1 MEIDRRAF
9 IASLGGAAAVS
20 LMDHEAKA
28 EALEHYMEEQLDEL
42 VAAQG
47 QGSGQA
53 EKFPTVAEIEAQIE
67 TRPFRRGTGGVFTGQ
82 RGQNVKKLEPMPD
95 KPTLQDFFRLR
106 FAPANHV
113 LQSATRALKTGMS
126 EEIILACL
134 LHDCVLSLIKPD
146 HGWWGAQ
153 LFEPYIPEKS
163 AFAIRYHQTLR
174 FFPDE
179 QAGYEYPDQYYR
191 IFGHDY
197 TPPQYIQDTYKMLK
211 NHKWYMEPRLV
222 TVNDLYAFDPNAKVS
237 IEPFEDVIGRH
248 FKQPKEGLGYD
259 NSPSAHMWRTLA
271 RPDNP
276 L

>member
-28 EALEHYMEEQLDEL
+28 EALEHYMEERLDEM

-47 QGSGQA
+47 QGQP

-67 TRPFRRGTGGVFTGQ
+67 TRPFRRGTGSVFTGQ
-82 RGQNVKKLEPMPD
+82 RGQNVKIIEPMPD
-95 KPTLQDFFRLR
+95 KPTIQDFFRLR

-113 LQSATRALKTGMS
+113 LQSATRAMKTGMS
-126 EEIILACL
+126 EEVILACL

-237 IEPFEDVIGRH
+237 IEPFQDIIGRH

>member
-9 IASLGGAAAVS
+9 IASLGGAAAVN

-28 EALEHYMEEQLDEL
+28 EALEHYMEEKLDEM
-42 VAAQG
+42 VAAQ
-47 QGSGQA
+47 QP

-67 TRPFRRGTGGVFTGQ
+67 TRNFRRGAGGLFASG
-82 RGQNVKKLEPMPD
+82 RGNVQKLPP
-95 KPTLQDFFRLR
+95 
-106 FAPANHV
+106 
-113 LQSATRALKTGMS
+113 
-126 EEIILACL
+126 
-134 LHDCVLSLIKPD
+134 IKPD

-174 FFPDE
+174 FYPDE
-179 QAGYEYPDQYYR
+179 DAGYEYPDQYYR

-197 TPPQYIQDTYKMLK
+197 TPPAYIEQTYKMLK

-237 IEPFEDVIGRH
+237 FDPFEDIVGRH
-248 FKQPKEGLGYD
+248 FKQPKEGLGFD
-259 NSPSAHMWRTLA
+259 NSPSAHMW
-271 RPDNP
+271 
-276 L
+276 

>member
-1 MEIDRRAF
+1 MEVDRRAF
-9 IASLGGAAAVS
+9 FASIGGAAVVAT
-20 LMDHEAKA
+20 MDHEAKA
-28 EALEHYMEEQLDEL
+28 EALEHYMEEQLDAQ
-42 VAAQG
+42 VAAQQGG
-47 QGSGQA
+47 QP

-67 TRPFRRGTGGVFTGQ
+67 TRPYRRGAGSVFVGQ
-82 RGQNVKKLEPMPD
+82 RGENVKKLQPMPA
-95 KPTLQDFFRLR
+95 KPTLKDFFELR

-126 EEIILACL
+126 EEVILACL

-174 FFPDE
+174 FYPDPE
-179 QAGYEYPDQYYR
+179 AGYEYPDQYYR

-197 TPPQYIQDTYKMLK
+197 QPPQYIADTYKWLK

-237 IEPFEDVIGRH
+237 IEPFTDIVGRH
-248 FKQPKEGLGYD
+248 FKQPKEGLGFD

-271 RPDNP
+271 RPDSP

>member
-9 IASLGGAAAVS
+9 IASLGGPAVVAM
-20 LMDHEAKA
+20 MDHEAKA
-28 EALEHYMEEQLDEL
+28 EALEHYMEEKLDEM
-42 VAAQG
+42 VAQNQG
-47 QGSGQA
+47 GQP
-53 EKFPTVAEIEAQIE
+53 EKFPTVAELEAQIE
-67 TRPFRRGTGGVFTGQ
+67 TRPYRRGAGTLFTGQ
-82 RGQNVKKLEPMPD
+82 RGQNVKILPPMPA
-95 KPTLQDFFRLR
+95 KPTLKDFFELR

-113 LQSATRALKTGMS
+113 LQSATRAMKTGMS

-174 FFPDE
+174 FYPDE
-179 QAGYEYPDQYYR
+179 EAGYEYPDQYYR

-237 IEPFEDVIGRH
+237 IEPFLDIVGRL

>member
-9 IASLGGAAAVS
+9 IASLGGAAAVAS
-20 LMDHEAKA
+20 MSDEAKA
-28 EALEHYMEEQLDEL
+28 DALEHYMEDQLDAG
-42 VAAQG
+42 VAAQ
-47 QGSGQA
+47 SGQQP
-53 EKFPTVAEIEAQIE
+53 ETFPTVADIEAQIE
-67 TRPFRRGTGGVFTGQ
+67 TRPFRRGAGSVFVSN
-82 RGQNVKKLEPMPD
+82 RGNVKKIEPMPD

-113 LQSATRALKTGMS
+113 LQSATRAMKTGMS

-179 QAGYEYPDQYYR
+179 EAGYEYPDQYYR
-191 IFGHDY
+191 IFGKDY
-197 TPPQYIQDTYKMLK
+197 TPPQYIQDTYKWLK

-237 IEPFEDVIGRH
+237 IEPFEDIIGRH
-248 FKQPKEGLGYD
+248 FKSPKEGLGFD

-271 RPDNP
+271 RPDSP

>member
-9 IASLGGAAAVS
+9 IASLGGATAVS

-28 EALEHYMEEQLDEL
+28 EALEHYMEEQLDEM

-47 QGSGQA
+47 AQGQP

-67 TRPFRRGTGGVFTGQ
+67 TRNFRRGAGGLFTSG
-82 RGQNVKKLEPMPD
+82 RGNVKKLPPMPD
-95 KPTLQDFFRLR
+95 KPTLNDFFELR

-113 LQSATRALKTGMS
+113 LQSATRAMKTGMS
-126 EEIILACL
+126 EEVILACL

-179 QAGYEYPDQYYR
+179 EAGYEYPDQYYR

-237 IEPFEDVIGRH
+237 IEPFTDIIGRH
-248 FKQPKEGLGYD
+248 FKQPKEGLGFD

-271 RPDNP
+271 RPDAP

>member
-1 MEIDRRAF
+1 MEIDRRVF
-9 IASLGGAAAVS
+9 IASLGGAAAVAM
-20 LMDHEAKA
+20 MDHEAKA
-28 EALEHYMEEQLDEL
+28 EALEHYMEEQLDQQ
-42 VAAQG
+42 VAANQG
-47 QGSGQA
+47 QGQS
-53 EKFPTVAEIEAQIE
+53 FPTVAEIEAQIE
-67 TRPFRRGTGGVFTGQ
+67 TRNFRRGAGGLFTST
-82 RGQNVKKLEPMPD
+82 RGNVKKLPPMPD
-95 KPTLQDFFRLR
+95 KPTLKDFFELR
-106 FAPANHV
+106 FNPANHV
-113 LQSATRALKTGMS
+113 LQSATRAMKTGMS
-126 EEIILACL
+126 EEVILACL

-179 QAGYEYPDQYYR
+179 DAGYEYPDQYYR

-237 IEPFEDVIGRH
+237 IEPFEDIIGRH